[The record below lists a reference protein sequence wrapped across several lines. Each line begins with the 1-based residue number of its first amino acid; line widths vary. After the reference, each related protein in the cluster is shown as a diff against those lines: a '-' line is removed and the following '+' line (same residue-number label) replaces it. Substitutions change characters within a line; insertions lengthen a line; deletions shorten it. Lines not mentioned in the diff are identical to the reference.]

1 MLSAPFSKCNCFFV
15 LRIKGPKLDID
26 TLRSAQSGGAAQP
39 VEDTGAA
46 EARREQ
52 RKAAVEA
59 RGQLRYA
66 RGLNKKRKRI
76 AEGSEEVLSWDELQT
91 LQGLD
96 DGSLRRWSNELTLQS
111 GNGTIYNSDGTTVML
126 GANTRS
132 ITRRVLDGFEPMR
145 PEQLDLTQYT

>member
-1 MLSAPFSKCNCFFV
+1 MLLSPS
-15 LRIKGPKLDID
+15 RTP
-26 TLRSAQSGGAAQP
+26 
-39 VEDTGAA
+39 E
-46 EARREQ
+46 EARRER

-132 ITRRVLDGFEPMR
+132 ITRCVLDSFEPMR